1 MRRSR
6 RILLALAFAAPLLA
20 SGPAW
25 AGTDRPPASPGEM
38 LDQAIEQAAA
48 ALRALLDAIPRYAPP
63 EIREN
68 GDIVIRRLS
77 PPPPPPPPGS
87 RELAQPEAT

>member
-6 RILLALAFAAPLLA
+6 RILLSLAFAAPLLA
-20 SGPAW
+20 PGPGW
-25 AGTDRPPASPGEM
+25 AGDRPPASPGEM
-38 LDQAIEQAAA
+38 LDHAIEQAAT

-87 RELAQPEAT
+87 RELPQPEAT